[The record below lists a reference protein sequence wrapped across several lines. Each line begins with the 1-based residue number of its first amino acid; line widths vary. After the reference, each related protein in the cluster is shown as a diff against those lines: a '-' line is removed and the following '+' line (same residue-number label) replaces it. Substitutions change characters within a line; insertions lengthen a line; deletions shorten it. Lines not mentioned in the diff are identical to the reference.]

1 MNTLTLPEVSAM
13 RVKLKNLEARK
24 ADASLSFMDKIEVMD
39 EILELKEQL
48 GEFERKVSNSGNDC
62 EFCSA

>member
-1 MNTLTLPEVSAM
+1 MTTLTLSEVSAM

-24 ADASLSFMDKIEVMD
+24 EDASLSFMDKIEIMD

-48 GEFERKVSNSGNDC
+48 GEFERKVSSSGNDC
-62 EFCSA
+62 EFCSS